1 MQKCLSV
8 SKVTVIS
15 RVKLFIWKFIV
26 IRNGKTFLCLPVSHD
41 YGKLYYKHNILNKTK
56 ELVYIERISIRKSLV
71 KALASLKKS
80 SAPAPIFLCDS
91 ISDIQRCE
99 PFINKNA
106 GEKKLTFYSLT

>member
-1 MQKCLSV
+1 MSVRV

-15 RVKLFIWKFIV
+15 RVKLFIWKSIV
-26 IRNGKTFLCLPVSHD
+26 IKNGKTLYLSVSDD

-80 SAPAPIFLCDS
+80 SAPAPIFLRDS
-91 ISDIQRCE
+91 ISDIQRYE